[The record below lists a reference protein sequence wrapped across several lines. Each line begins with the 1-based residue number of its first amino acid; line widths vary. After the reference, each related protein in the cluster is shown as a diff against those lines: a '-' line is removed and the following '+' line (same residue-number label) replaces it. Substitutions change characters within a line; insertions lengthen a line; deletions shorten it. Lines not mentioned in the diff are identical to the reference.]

1 MLDRSTLV
9 QLSAKLR
16 LDDRFISCFSCG
28 KILELPLN
36 NLNMKKKIYSL
47 LMLTGYLAHAQPINP
62 ASTVDLLMP
71 GGAYSNVQNTGAGI
85 SQCSFCAQSVVHAY
99 TWDGDNPSIAVYEP
113 GNGTFLQAL
122 PMGAMDPDIVIGN
135 DGNSGVVVYELNG
148 DVEYST
154 FTYSPGAIGLG
165 APVVLVTNA
174 GHPNIDVSSD
184 CDKDIT
190 TVIVFDDYTNNDI
203 YYSQGTL
210 LGAFGSTTLV
220 TTIGLS
226 QGVGLINRKH
236 PDVQVYRFGN
246 YLFTSQGYDPFAF
259 SECVDVLRPSS

>member
-1 MLDRSTLV
+1 
-9 QLSAKLR
+9 
-16 LDDRFISCFSCG
+16 
-28 KILELPLN
+28 
-36 NLNMKKKIYSL
+36 
-47 LMLTGYLAHAQPINP
+47 
-62 ASTVDLLMP
+62 MP

-154 FTYSPGAIGLG
+154 FTYSPGAIGLM
-165 APVVLVTNA
+165 APVVLVNNA

-190 TVIVFDDYTNNDI
+190 CKIRVKLYHSFRDKLYHVVRGKLYHCFRASWATNSAANC
-203 YYSQGTL
+203 
-210 LGAFGSTTLV
+210 TT
-220 TTIGLS
+220 
-226 QGVGLINRKH
+226 
-236 PDVQVYRFGN
+236 
-246 YLFTSQGYDPFAF
+246 
-259 SECVDVLRPSS
+259 C